1 MKLLVLSGLLYLS
14 GIAIILYWKPALM
27 FRPDG
32 SWKEFGIGRNPDDY
46 TWLPFWLAAILL
58 AIISYMTILLLTDT
72 FTSGKQV
79 PVELDD
85 GYPRLNST
93 GVKGKRQ
100 TKATNRASNIANI
113 PDRDVLPGYYM
124 LNTEGTS
131 RKGVPKY
138 IYIGVSPPAP
148 YAEATLEGGDGDGDE

>member
-46 TWLPFWLAAILL
+46 TWMPFWLAAILW

-85 GYPRLNST
+85 GYPR
-93 GVKGKRQ
+93 KPMKRQ
-100 TKATNRASNIANI
+100 TKASNRASNIANI
-113 PDRDVLPGYYM
+113 PDRDVLPGYYI
-124 LNTEGTS
+124 LNTEATG

-138 IYIGVSPPAP
+138 IYIGESPPEP
-148 YAEATLEGGDGDGDE
+148 YAEATLEGGDE

>member
-1 MKLLVLSGLLYLS
+1 MKLLVLSGLLYLA

-32 SWKEFGIGRNPDDY
+32 SWKEFGIGRNSDDY
-46 TWLPFWLAAILL
+46 TWLPFWLAAVGW
-58 AIISYMTILLLTDT
+58 AIISYMVILLLTDS
-72 FTSGKQV
+72 FTSGKRV

-85 GYPRLNST
+85 AYPRRPAPAA
-93 GVKGKRQ
+93 GRQ
-100 TKATNRASNIANI
+100 RPQGRSIRTSNIANI

-124 LNTEGTS
+124 LNTEGTG

-138 IYIGVSPPAP
+138 IYIGEEAPAEFAEVS
-148 YAEATLEGGDGDGDE
+148 LDSGNND